1 MYSVFAFIF
10 ENSFLLRGIL
20 LFIIGIVIGSFL
32 NVVIYRLP
40 IMLERRWRRE
50 AMETLEMTVEE
61 DNDVRGTFNL
71 MLPGS
76 HCVQC
81 KQKIPFWANLPII
94 GYFLVNGRC
103 HKCDCA
109 ISPLYPLVELI
120 TGVLFALAGFFVSTP
135 VLLLAYL
142 VFIAVIICLIVID
155 YTNFILPDELTISFT
170 WLGLLFNIDGDL
182 SGSLVNSV
190 LGAVIG
196 YISLWLIFWAFKLV
210 TKRDGMGYGDF
221 KLFAAILAWVGYQ
234 WFVPLLLVAP
244 LLGILYYVGGRLTGK
259 LAANEQIPFG
269 TFLGIAA
276 IIILF
281 LSKYAA
287 VIPLLI

>member
-1 MYSVFAFIF
+1 MYSVFAFVF
-10 ENSFLLRGIL
+10 ENSFLLRGVL
-20 LFIIGIVIGSFL
+20 LFIIGVVIGSFL

-61 DNDVRGTFNL
+61 DNDVRGVFNL

-81 KQKIPFWANLPII
+81 KQKIPFWANLPVI

-103 HKCDCA
+103 HKCGCK

-120 TGVLFALAGFFVSTP
+120 TGVLFALAGFFVNTP

-170 WLGLLFNIDGDL
+170 WLGLLFNINGDL
-182 SGSLVNSV
+182 SGSLTNSV
-190 LGAVIG
+190 LGAIIG

-221 KLFAAILAWVGYQ
+221 KLFAGILAWVGYQ

-269 TFLGIAA
+269 AFLGIAA
-276 IIILF
+276 MIILF
-281 LSKYAA
+281 LSKYVA